1 MIELVQQIFNG
12 LAIGAVYTLIGIGLT
27 IVFGILGIAHFAHG
41 VVAMSGGY
49 VAFILIEKFGIPF
62 FAAVFL
68 SMLAGA
74 VFGIVIERLAYRPVQ
89 NAPPINAFIIALG
102 LTMMLDGLNLLAF
115 GPDQIVVRTPYTHVY
130 NFLGIVI
137 TELRIVVL
145 SCTAVL
151 LVLMWLFVS
160 RTKTGR
166 AIRAVAQNRGA
177 ATLMGVNANAVA
189 YVVFGLSSALGVAGG
204 ALVGA
209 MLALAPGLGES
220 LVIKGFA
227 VLILGGLGSI
237 PGAILGGL
245 ILGVSESLAAGYIS
259 SSYKDVIAFAVMII
273 VLLFRPEGLMGK
285 K

>member
-1 MIELVQQIFNG
+1 MTEFFQQIFNG

-49 VAFILIEKFGIPF
+49 IAFILIERLGLPF
-62 FAAVFL
+62 FAAIAL
-68 SMLAGA
+68 AMLAGG
-74 VFGIVIERLAYRPVQ
+74 VFGVLIERIAYRPVQ
-89 NAPPINAFIIALG
+89 KAPPINAFIIALG
-102 LTMMLDGLNLLAF
+102 LTMMLDGVNLVTF

-130 NFLGIVI
+130 HFLGLVM
-137 TELRIVVL
+137 TELRLVVMA
-145 SCTAVL
+145 CTSFL
-151 LVLMWLFVS
+151 LVAMWFFVT

-177 ATLMGVNANAVA
+177 ATLMGVNANAVS
-189 YVVFGLSSALGVAGG
+189 YVVFGVSSALGVAGG

-237 PGAILGGL
+237 PGAVVGGL
-245 ILGVSESLAAGYIS
+245 ILGISESLTAGYIS

-273 VLLFRPEGLMGK
+273 VLLFRPEGLLGK
-285 K
+285 R

>member
-49 VAFILIEKFGIPF
+49 IAFMLIEKFGLPF
-62 FAAVFL
+62 FLAVFL
-68 SMLAGA
+68 AMLAGS
-74 VFGIVIERLAYRPVQ
+74 VFGVVIERVAYRPVQ
-89 NAPPINAFIIALG
+89 KAPPINAFIIALG
-102 LTMMLDGLNLLAF
+102 LTMVLDGLNLLTF
-115 GPDQIVVRTPYTHVY
+115 GPDQIVVRTTYTHVY

-145 SCTAVL
+145 SCTAL
-151 LVLMWLFVS
+151 LLLAMWLFVS

-166 AIRAVAQNRGA
+166 AIRAVAQNRDA

-189 YVVFGLSSALGVAGG
+189 YVVFALSSALGVAGG

-259 SSYKDVIAFAVMII
+259 SSYKDVIAFTVMIV
-273 VLLFRPEGLMGK
+273 VLLFRPEGLLGK

>member
-1 MIELVQQIFNG
+1 MIEFVQQIFNG

-49 VAFILIEKFGIPF
+49 VAFILIEKFGMPF
-62 FAAVFL
+62 FLAVFV

-74 VFGIVIERLAYRPVQ
+74 VFGILIERSAYRPVQ

-130 NFLGIVI
+130 NFLGIVV
-137 TELRIVVL
+137 TELRVVVL
-145 SCTAVL
+145 SCTAL
-151 LVLMWLFVS
+151 LLLLMWLFVS

>member
-49 VAFILIEKFGIPF
+49 IAFMLIEKFGLPF
-62 FAAVFL
+62 FLAVFL
-68 SMLAGA
+68 AMLAGA
-74 VFGIVIERLAYRPVQ
+74 VFGIVIERVAYRPVQ
-89 NAPPINAFIIALG
+89 KAPPINAFIIALG
-102 LTMMLDGLNLLAF
+102 LTMVLDGLNLLTF
-115 GPDQIVVRTPYTHVY
+115 GPDQIVVRTTYTHVY

-145 SCTAVL
+145 SCTAL
-151 LVLMWLFVS
+151 LLLAMWLFVS

-166 AIRAVAQNRGA
+166 AIRAVAQNRDA

-189 YVVFGLSSALGVAGG
+189 YVVFALSSALGVAGG

-259 SSYKDVIAFAVMII
+259 SSYKDVIAFTVMIV
-273 VLLFRPEGLMGK
+273 VLLFRPEGLLGK

>member
-1 MIELVQQIFNG
+1 MTEFFQQIFNG

-49 VAFILIEKFGIPF
+49 IAFILIERLGLPF
-62 FAAVFL
+62 FAAIAL
-68 SMLAGA
+68 AMLAGG
-74 VFGIVIERLAYRPVQ
+74 VFGVLIERIAYRPVQ
-89 NAPPINAFIIALG
+89 KAPPINAFIIALG
-102 LTMMLDGLNLLAF
+102 LTMMLDGVNLVTF

-130 NFLGIVI
+130 HFLGLVM
-137 TELRIVVL
+137 TELRLVVMA
-145 SCTAVL
+145 CTSFL
-151 LVLMWLFVS
+151 LVAMWFFVT

-177 ATLMGVNANAVA
+177 ATLMGVNANAVS
-189 YVVFGLSSALGVAGG
+189 YVVFGVSSALGVAGG

-209 MLALAPGLGES
+209 MLAMAPGLGES

-237 PGAILGGL
+237 PGAVVGGL
-245 ILGVSESLAAGYIS
+245 ILGISESLAAGYIS

-273 VLLFRPEGLMGK
+273 VLLFRPEGLLGK
-285 K
+285 R